1 MSDEEAHSDE
11 GNEDFTEDEQSPDE
25 DLPAAGGKK
34 LSSGEMS
41 RG

>member
-25 DLPAAGGKK
+25 DLPEAGGNKIK
-34 LSSGEMS
+34 FRRNLP
-41 RG
+41 